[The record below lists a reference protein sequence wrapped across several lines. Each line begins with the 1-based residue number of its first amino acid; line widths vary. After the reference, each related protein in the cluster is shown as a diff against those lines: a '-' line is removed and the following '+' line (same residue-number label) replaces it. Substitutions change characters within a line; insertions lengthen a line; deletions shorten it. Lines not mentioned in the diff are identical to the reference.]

1 MNASIMVCQ
10 ASWQKKVLIVS
21 ELVGYCSLVCL
32 DAFYLLSTY
41 KCDIQETA
49 DCSTEQEMFPVTVQE
64 IFTAPQ
70 LSAARILLAC
80 RIEFF
85 FLKLNV
91 LPWKYQHYLSF
102 YYDIQL
108 VIKHNNFK
116 CILKCVLYC
125 LLNKTI

>member
-1 MNASIMVCQ
+1 MMCQ

-21 ELVGYCSLVCL
+21 ELDGYCSLVCL
-32 DAFYLLSTY
+32 DALYLLPTY
-41 KCDIQETA
+41 ESDIQETA
-49 DCSTEQEMFPVTVQE
+49 DCSTEQETVPVRE

-70 LSAARILLAC
+70 LSAAKYCLLV
-80 RIEFF
+80 EFF

-91 LPWKYQHYLSF
+91 LPWKYQYYFSF